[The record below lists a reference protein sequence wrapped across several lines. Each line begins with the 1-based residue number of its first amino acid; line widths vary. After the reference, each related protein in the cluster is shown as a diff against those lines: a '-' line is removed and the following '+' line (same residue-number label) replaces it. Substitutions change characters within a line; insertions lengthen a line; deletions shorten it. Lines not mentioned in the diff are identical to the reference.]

1 MALQRSQSAEAATW
15 EAEAAAKEGEAEAKE
30 RVKTLEIEVAVLKE
44 KSVSAVQLAMHQTKE
59 QTREEQQ
66 KAFKHAKVVQ
76 LRVAAGKSSEP
87 LNEDDEYLQLL
98 KSFEVEATK
107 ASVQRTAERAL
118 AEMERRAMAAEAE
131 LAEYKAPEAA
141 RKQGE
146 REVEAEAK
154 AAEAKA
160 ARKRAETERA
170 EDVERTRRAEAAAA
184 AHQVAAEQAVVA
196 VGQQVAAA
204 ASAEQQVATAV
215 AQAQVE
221 AESTPV
227 AVEPGAGRTKGGRA
241 EAGRVEGRLRT
252 RALAPLGQSATN
264 VPAQSIEA
272 QLAALSAQ
280 QAEWSVRLVEGQKA
294 ETKAMTGVTGAMSA
308 HSI

>member
-1 MALQRSQSAEAATW
+1 M
-15 EAEAAAKEGEAEAKE
+15 
-30 RVKTLEIEVAVLKE
+30 
-44 KSVSAVQLAMHQTKE
+44 
-59 QTREEQQ
+59 
-66 KAFKHAKVVQ
+66 
-76 LRVAAGKSSEP
+76 
-87 LNEDDEYLQLL
+87 
-98 KSFEVEATK
+98 
-107 ASVQRTAERAL
+107 
-118 AEMERRAMAAEAE
+118 
-131 LAEYKAPEAA
+131 
-141 RKQGE
+141 
-146 REVEAEAK
+146 
-154 AAEAKA
+154 
-160 ARKRAETERA
+160 
-170 EDVERTRRAEAAAA
+170 
-184 AHQVAAEQAVVA
+184 VA